1 MSVHIADGLS
11 SILRQLGVTYVALP
25 RRFVDI
31 ESDLKH
37 VNLFLRHLYII
48 SIIAHQVTS
57 CCARYEPLADVS
69 ATVDPVAFGL
79 SP

>member
-11 SILRQLGVTYVALP
+11 GILRQLGVTYVALP

-37 VNLFLRHLYII
+37 VNLFLKHL
-48 SIIAHQVTS
+48 
-57 CCARYEPLADVS
+57 
-69 ATVDPVAFGL
+69 
-79 SP
+79 